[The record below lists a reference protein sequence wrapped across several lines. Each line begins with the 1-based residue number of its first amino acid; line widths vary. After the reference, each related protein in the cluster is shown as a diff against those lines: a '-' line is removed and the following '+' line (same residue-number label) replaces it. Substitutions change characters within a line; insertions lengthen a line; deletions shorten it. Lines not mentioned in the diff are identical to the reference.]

1 VSEVVAVE
9 ARFETDGR
17 LRVLAFE
24 RRGRRVDVAASGRQW
39 DAEDGRH
46 ILVMAPSEKV
56 YELLYQPALAGSPW
70 LLVRSLNPGTL
81 AA

>member
-1 VSEVVAVE
+1 VSEAIAVE

-17 LRVLAFE
+17 VRVLAFE
-24 RRGRRVDVAASGRQW
+24 HLGRRVEVASSGRQW
-39 DAEDGRH
+39 DAGDGRH

-56 YELLYQPALAGSPW
+56 YEIVYQPAAAGSPW
-70 LLVRSLNPGTL
+70 RLVRSLSQGSL